1 MSGEASAD
9 WMARSK
15 QRCLR
20 MSLPVRVGLTG
31 GIGSGKSTVASMFAD
46 LGVPVLDLDQVG
58 RSLAMP
64 GSPCLRRLVD
74 AFGEV
79 ILHAD
84 GTLDRS
90 KLADVC
96 FADAGSTAQLNSIMH
111 PLIKKEEQAWLDC
124 QQAEYAI
131 IEASVLIESGGVE
144 RMDAVVVVLADEGLR
159 MSRVLDRGKQDM
171 TAFTRIIGRQCDD
184 TLRRQVADYVIIN
197 DASLVDLHTQV
208 VSLHRVLMQRFA
220 SAGA

>member
-1 MSGEASAD
+1 M
-9 WMARSK
+9 
-15 QRCLR
+15 
-20 MSLPVRVGLTG
+20 
-31 GIGSGKSTVASMFAD
+31 
-46 LGVPVLDLDQVG
+46 
-58 RSLAMP
+58 
-64 GSPCLRRLVD
+64 
-74 AFGEV
+74 
-79 ILHAD
+79 
-84 GTLDRS
+84 
-90 KLADVC
+90 
-96 FADAGSTAQLNSIMH
+96 
-111 PLIKKEEQAWLDC
+111 
-124 QQAEYAI
+124 
-131 IEASVLIESGGVE
+131 LIESGGVE